1 MGEENLLEGAKMD
14 LDPGAQRSEVAAQGT
29 EKVRN
34 YNAQAVHLTRTLQ
47 VNTMTLSQMADQK
60 ASILIGAT
68 FVVFSI
74 TITTLTAQSVTLSTI
89 ALAITAFIS
98 SLFAVLAVIP
108 SLTAPPVD
116 PAQRNPL
123 FFGHFSGMDEEEWTQ
138 DMLDRLAHDES
149 FYRAMLHDVYQNGQV
164 LHKRKYRLL
173 TIAYRT
179 FIFGLLITMLVYLGE
194 VIDAWM

>member
-1 MGEENLLEGAKMD
+1 MNKEPGVTENAPAG
-14 LDPGAQRSEVAAQGT
+14 QGPA
-29 EKVRN
+29 RPRH

-74 TITTLTAQSVTLSTI
+74 TITTLSAQTVTLSTI
-89 ALAITAFIS
+89 ALAVTAFIS

-108 SLTAPPVD
+108 SLSAAPAD

-138 DMLDRLAHDES
+138 DMLDRLADDERFFRS
-149 FYRAMLHDVYQNGQV
+149 MLHDVYQNGQV
-164 LHKRKYRLL
+164 LYQRKYRLL
-173 TIAYRT
+173 TLAYRT
-179 FIFGLLITMLVYLGE
+179 FLLGLLLTMLIYLGE
-194 VIDAWM
+194 IIVTRI

>member
-1 MGEENLLEGAKMD
+1 MGNEPRMD
-14 LDPGAQRSEVAAQGT
+14 ET
-29 EKVRN
+29 EPAPAELRQDRV

-108 SLTAPPVD
+108 SLSPLPSQ

-123 FFGHFSGMDEEEWTQ
+123 FFGHFSAMDEEEWTQ
-138 DMLDRLAHDES
+138 DMLDRLANDERFFRS
-149 FYRAMLHDVYQNGQV
+149 MLHDVYQNGQV
-164 LHKRKYRLL
+164 LHQRKYRLL
-173 TIAYRT
+173 SIAYRT
-179 FIFGLLITMLVYLGE
+179 FLLGLLVTMMIYLGE
-194 VIDAWM
+194 VIFARI